1 MDAISILVLEDDPAH
16 AEAIRRA
23 FESADP
29 PAEIRMASSVREYCG
44 LVADRPPDIA
54 ILDLNLPDGS
64 AMEGLV
70 PIAVRRVAVIPPA
83 RGARMLPG

>member
-54 ILDLNLPDGS
+54 ILDLSL
-64 AMEGLV
+64 
-70 PIAVRRVAVIPPA
+70 IHI
-83 RGARMLPG
+83 